1 MSPRLR
7 VIPLFLS
14 SCIWLIRSAQPLLG
28 LFMRYHPAFEKLRDC
43 FARLPGIGRR
53 SAERLVFGL
62 LTDQTGLSKELIA
75 ALQEMA
81 AGLRCCSRCGALTPV
96 ADDPCRL
103 CMDPTRD
110 ATLLCVVEAPSDIM
124 RIEQAGGYR
133 GHYHALMGRLSPM
146 SGLGMQ
152 DLRMN
157 ALFERINQGAFRE
170 IILALN
176 SNVESDATASFIRSR
191 LAGRNLLVSRPAMG
205 IPAGGGVAYADAL
218 TLANAMKSR
227 QAF

>member
-1 MSPRLR
+1 
-7 VIPLFLS
+7 
-14 SCIWLIRSAQPLLG
+14 
-28 LFMRYHPAFEKLRDC
+28 MRYHPAFEKLRDC
-43 FARLPGIGRR
+43 FGRLPGIGRR

-62 LTDQTGLSKELIA
+62 LTDQSNLPAELSA
-75 ALQEMA
+75 ALQEVA
-81 AGLRCCSRCGALTPV
+81 ASLRCCGRCGALT
-96 ADDPCRL
+96 AAQEDPCRL
-103 CMDPTRD
+103 CTDPARD
-110 ATLLCVVEAPSDIM
+110 DGLLCVVEAPADIM

-133 GHYHALMGRLSPM
+133 GRYHALMGRLSPM
-146 SGLGMQ
+146 NGMGTQ
-152 DLRMN
+152 DLRMSSLL
-157 ALFERINQGAFRE
+157 ARIERASFRE
-170 IILALN
+170 VILALN